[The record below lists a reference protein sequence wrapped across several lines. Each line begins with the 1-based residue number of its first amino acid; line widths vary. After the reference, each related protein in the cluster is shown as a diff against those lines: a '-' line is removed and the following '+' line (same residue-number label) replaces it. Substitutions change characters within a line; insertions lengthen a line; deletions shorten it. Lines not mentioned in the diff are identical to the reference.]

1 MMFAPLCI
9 PGRLMFNL
17 RSMDLNLLTVFEA
30 IYEKA
35 SVRGAAGKLGL
46 SQSAT
51 SHALARLRETLDD
64 ELFKKAGSGL
74 APTPVARA
82 LFPAVQRSLAS
93 LRLGLAD
100 ARGFHPAISR
110 REFRISNP
118 HPAGPFHALQLI
130 RRAAEL
136 APGVVLKFDTRTNP
150 HNRDE
155 ALRDGELDLAIDW
168 MPAQRQQFVVKK
180 LFDERLM
187 IIVRRDHPRIGASAT
202 LQELQ
207 RERFVGL
214 EPRLPVLLQP
224 EAARQL
230 DALGLRAAVVVSE
243 FLEVPT
249 VVTSTDLLGVMP
261 ASTDGPL
268 AARNGLRF
276 LPLPQRLPL
285 VPIYL
290 IWHVAQRRDAGHQW
304 LRELVTAE
312 VRVDTRPAVTA
323 RPRAAAE

>member
-1 MMFAPLCI
+1 MWRLAGAMMFAPLCI

-118 HPAGPFHALQLI
+118 HPAGPFHALLPQHERCPLDRFDKGVDLW
-130 RRAAEL
+130 RRAA
-136 APGVVLKFDTRTNP
+136 
-150 HNRDE
+150 
-155 ALRDGELDLAIDW
+155 AI
-168 MPAQRQQFVVKK
+168 RSV
-180 LFDERLM
+180 
-187 IIVRRDHPRIGASAT
+187 T
-202 LQELQ
+202 T
-207 RERFVGL
+207 
-214 EPRLPVLLQP
+214 
-224 EAARQL
+224 
-230 DALGLRAAVVVSE
+230 AAV
-243 FLEVPT
+243 
-249 VVTSTDLLGVMP
+249 
-261 ASTDGPL
+261 
-268 AARNGLRF
+268 
-276 LPLPQRLPL
+276 Q
-285 VPIYL
+285 PI
-290 IWHVAQRRDAGHQW
+290 
-304 LRELVTAE
+304 
-312 VRVDTRPAVTA
+312 
-323 RPRAAAE
+323 